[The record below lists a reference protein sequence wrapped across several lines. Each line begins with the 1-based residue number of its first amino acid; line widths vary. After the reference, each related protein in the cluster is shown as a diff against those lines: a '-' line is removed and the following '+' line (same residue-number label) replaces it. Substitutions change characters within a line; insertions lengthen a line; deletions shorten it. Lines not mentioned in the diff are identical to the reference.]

1 MGTSRYPLHPRGR
14 CIILDTRA
22 LALVALRAKRA
33 QIRKELSFPQQ
44 DAFVNDPAQDV
55 AALCTRRAGKT
66 NGFALRFYKTML
78 RHPGCMC
85 PYIALTRES
94 AKNIMWPVL
103 QELNDSHRWEA
114 EFTESNLTMTL
125 PNGSRLQL
133 FGADMKNFI
142 RRLRGIKTPGA
153 GIDEAQE
160 FGEHLET
167 LVDDILKPATADYA
181 DGGWIGLGGT
191 PGPIPRGYFYDITQG
206 EKYGYSVHRWSL
218 YDNPFMPDPAGF
230 VKRLQ
235 AKKEWPENHPTLLR
249 EYKGMWVLDTESL
262 LIKYDEKKN
271 HFDTLPQ
278 GKFPWTYI
286 LGVDLGYRDSDA
298 LAVLAWGSHTP
309 DIYLVEEQLTN
320 GQDITQ
326 LSNQIEAMTKKYDIA
341 KIVMDEGA
349 LGKKIAEEIRRR
361 KHIPVQAAE
370 KQRKMENVAFLNDYL
385 RLGRFKARKN
395 SRFASDSM
403 QVQIDYEKST
413 PDRIIVKKG
422 FHSDIIDA
430 VLYGFKESPA
440 FTFQAQKE
448 KPEVGTP
455 EWGKVEEDS
464 MFEAALEHFT
474 NEEESAKGFGWDNWG

>member
-1 MGTSRYPLHPRGR
+1 MNNL
-14 CIILDTRA
+14 A
-22 LALVALRAKRA
+22 LALAALRAKRA
-33 QIRKELSFPQQ
+33 AKRKDISFPEQ

-103 QELNDSHRWEA
+103 QELNESHGWEA
-114 EFTESNLTMTL
+114 EFTESNLTMKL

-142 RRLRGIKTPGA
+142 RRLRGFKTPGA

-160 FGEHLET
+160 FGDHLET

-181 DGGWIGLGGT
+181 SDGWIGLGGT

-206 EKYGYSVHRWSL
+206 GKHGYSVHRWSL
-218 YDNPFMPDPAGF
+218 YDNPFMPDPVGF

-249 EYKGMWVLDTESL
+249 EYKGLWVLDTESL

-271 HFDTLPQ
+271 HYDSLPPA
-278 GKFPWTYI
+278 KWTYI
-286 LGVDLGYRDSDA
+286 LGVDLGFRDSDA
-298 LAVLAWGSHTP
+298 LAVIAWYSGSP
-309 DIYLVEEQLTN
+309 NIYLVEEVVTK

-326 LSNQIEAMTKKYDIA
+326 LSEQIELMIKKYDIA

-361 KHIPVQAAE
+361 KHIPVQPAE

-385 RLGRFKARKN
+385 RLGKFKARKD
-395 SRFASDSM
+395 SRFAADSY
-403 QVQIDYEKST
+403 QLQIDYERST
-413 PDRIIVKKG
+413 PDRCVVKKG
-422 FHSDIIDA
+422 FHSDIIDS
-430 VLYGFKESPA
+430 VLYAFKESPA
-440 FTFQAQKE
+440 FTFQTPKE
-448 KPEVGTP
+448 KHKVGTK
-455 EWGKVEEDS
+455 EWGREQEDE
-464 MFEAALEHFT
+464 MFEQALERAT
-474 NEEESAKGFGWDNWG
+474 AEQEASQGFGWDNWT